1 MDYEKSASFNGNP
14 EKALELARQTFL
26 PLGFTITKT
35 TSEFIELNGPNILLA
50 RPQYQRDLFRG
61 ISKISFFINNDISI
75 KAEFG
80 GIRKSFKFMLTV
92 MTVSMMPAMIIIGIV
107 LYKKGTP
114 LPYIFILPPALFAFL
129 LIPVIN
135 RKGMRWMLTRSLN
148 ELFNKISTTL

>member
-61 ISKISFFINNDISI
+61 ISKISFFIN
-75 KAEFG
+75 G